1 MKFKLQVN
9 TAENID
15 NILKEDE
22 IFSMDLI
29 LDIETMSIL
38 TEEDTPYIVNQ
49 KTGEFYTLYETFI
62 KQESAA
68 YLASLPENSVVFNIE
83 DQVYHKIDT
92 KKVEIS
98 NERIVILLKNDLSRR
113 LNEYTRE
120 EIGILLKSAILVD

>member
-9 TAENID
+9 TTENIE

-29 LDIETMSIL
+29 IDIEKMSIL
-38 TEEDTPYIVNQ
+38 TEDEIPYIVNQ

-62 KQESAA
+62 KEESQA
-68 YLASLPENSVVFNIE
+68 YMDTLPEDTVVFNIE

-92 KKVEIS
+92 KKVEAI
-98 NERIVILLKNDLSRR
+98 NKHIIILLKNNLSRR

-120 EIGILLKSAILVD
+120 EIGVLLKSATLVD